1 MSSISNRFYI
11 TALEDGTTLHGN
23 LAVEGSL
30 SQAWNGQAAVPDWT
44 IAANQPLIYLT
55 LLSGGTLVAPSNDFK
70 WLYNGAEITD
80 SDTRFQKT
88 TKVVTYGTGASQQS
102 VTMPALKIVA
112 NLASSSNVDVDLIT
126 FEGNYIINGTG
137 ISFTATAQIRISVI
151 TSGSSLGV
159 INFHNG
165 ISDIT
170 TKGQVVV
177 AYGMLYNPDGTADS
191 TVTTKWYLNDSSTPT
206 TGTTI
211 EGHTNA
217 YQVTEASV
225 VDHATLRCEFYKGDN
240 LLYTAYASVDD
251 MQDPE
256 FMYIQYN
263 GNNGNAASLRKNE
276 VAELKIWV
284 GTRTDSNILGGKDN
298 PTYPIIKIRILDG
311 DGIPL
316 GGDDDT
322 STPKRNGSYAG
333 TTKGGQPYGYIPAV
347 DNVGGVYDAQ
357 GWRTIP
363 LIESGDDKGK
373 AVVCPHYDTV
383 NQVCKKNLTGIIL
396 AQTAS

>member
-44 IAANQPLIYLT
+44 VAANQPLIYLT

-70 WLYNGAEITD
+70 WLYNGVEITNA
-80 SDTRFQKT
+80 DTRFQKT
-88 TKVVTYGTGASQQS
+88 TKSVTYGSTTLA
-102 VTMPALKIVA
+102 MPALKIVA

-126 FEGNYIINGTG
+126 FEGNYVISGTG
-137 ISFTATAQIRISVI
+137 ISFTATAQIRISTI
-151 TSGSSLGV
+151 STGSSLGV

-177 AYGMLYNPDGTADS
+177 AYGMLYNPDGTADN

-206 TGTTI
+206 AGTTI
-211 EGHTNA
+211 QGHTNA
-217 YQVTEASV
+217 YQVAEGQV
-225 VDHATLRCEFYKGDN
+225 VDHATIRCEFYKGST

-256 FMYIQYN
+256 FMYVQYN
-263 GNNGNAASLRKNE
+263 GNNGNAASLRQGE
-276 VAELKIWV
+276 TASFQIWV
-284 GTRTDSNILGGKDN
+284 GTRTDPTPIGGTTN
-298 PTYPIIKIRILDG
+298 PTYGTIKVKLLDG
-311 DGIPL
+311 DGQVITASGLATNIP
-316 GGDDDT
+316 DAAAD
-322 STPKRNGSYAG
+322 
-333 TTKGGQPYGYIPAV
+333 GY
-347 DNVGGVYDAQ
+347 
-357 GWRTIP
+357 RTLP
-363 LIESGDDKGK
+363 MSGGK
-373 AVVCPHYDTV
+373 ATITPHYDTV
-383 NQVCKKNLTGIIL
+383 NGVGKKNLTGIIL
-396 AQTAS
+396 AETSN

>member
-1 MSSISNRFYI
+1 MSAISNRFYI

-44 IAANQPLIYLT
+44 KAANQPLIYLT

-70 WLYNGAEITD
+70 WLYNGVEIAD

-112 NLASSSNVDVDLIT
+112 NLASSANVDVDLIT

-159 INFHNG
+159 INFLNG

-170 TKGQVVV
+170 AKGQKVT
-177 AYGMLYNPDGTADS
+177 AYGVLYNPDGTSDETATSTWFINNVQFDPNVHTS
-191 TVTTKWYLNDSSTPT
+191 SRLTTVTVGGKTFSALEL
-206 TGTTI
+206 G
-211 EGHTNA
+211 EGD
-217 YQVTEASV
+217 V
-225 VDHATLRCEFYKGDN
+225 VDHAIIQCNFSKGGTLKYA
-240 LLYTAYASVDD
+240 AYAAVDD

-256 FMYIQYN
+256 FMYVQYN
-263 GNNGNAASLRKNE
+263 GNNGNAASLRKGE
-276 VAELKIWV
+276 TASFQIWV
-284 GTRTDSNILGGKDN
+284 GTRTDPTPIGGTAN
-298 PTYPIIKIRILDG
+298 PTYSIIKVKLLDG
-311 DGIPL
+311 DGQVITASGLATNIP
-316 GGDDDT
+316 DAASD
-322 STPKRNGSYAG
+322 
-333 TTKGGQPYGYIPAV
+333 GY
-347 DNVGGVYDAQ
+347 
-357 GWRTIP
+357 RTLP
-363 LIESGDDKGK
+363 MSGGK
-373 AVVCPHYDTV
+373 ATITPHYNTV
-383 NQVCKKNLTGIIL
+383 NGVGKKNLTGIIL
-396 AQTAS
+396 AETSN

>member
-30 SQAWNGQAAVPDWT
+30 SQAWNGQTAVPDWT
-44 IAANQPLIYLT
+44 VAANQPLIYLT
-55 LLSGGTLVAPSNDFK
+55 LLSGGTLVAPSNDFR
-70 WLYNGAEITD
+70 WLYNGVEIQD

-88 TKVVTYGTGASQQS
+88 TKVVTYGTGTSQQS
-102 VTMPALKIVA
+102 ETMPALKIVA
-112 NLASSSNVDVDLIT
+112 NLASSNNVDVDLIT

-137 ISFTATAQIRISVI
+137 VSFTATAQIRISTI
-151 TSGSSLGV
+151 STGSSLGV

-177 AYGMLYNPDGTADS
+177 AYGMLYNPDGTADT
-191 TVTTKWYLNDSSTPT
+191 TVTTKWYLNDSTTPT
-206 TGTTI
+206 AGTTI

-217 YQVTEASV
+217 YQVTEANV
-225 VDHATLRCEFYKGDN
+225 VDHATIRCEFYKGSS

-263 GNNGNAASLRKNE
+263 GNNGNAASLRKGE
-276 VAELKIWV
+276 TASFQIWV
-284 GTRTDSNILGGKDN
+284 GTRTDPTPIGG
-298 PTYPIIKIRILDG
+298 
-311 DGIPL
+311 
-316 GGDDDT
+316 T
-322 STPKRNGSYAG
+322 STPTYNHCKVKLLDGSGAPIIG
-333 TTKGGQPYGYIPAV
+333 SSLATAIPAS
-347 DNVGGVYDAQ
+347 DSE
-357 GWRTIP
+357 GWRDLTSLISGGKFP
-363 LIESGDDKGK
+363 LT
-373 AVVCPHYDTV
+373 PHYNTV
-383 NQVCKKNLTGIIL
+383 AANGKNITGIVV
-396 AQTAS
+396 AWSSQS

>member
-30 SQAWNGQAAVPDWT
+30 SQAWNGQSAVPDWT

-70 WLYNGAEITD
+70 WLYNGVEIAD

-112 NLASSSNVDVDLIT
+112 NLASSANVDVDLIT

-137 ISFTATAQIRISVI
+137 ISFTATAQIRISTI
-151 TSGSSLGV
+151 STGSSLGV

-170 TKGQVVV
+170 AKGQTVV

-206 TGTTI
+206 AGTTI

-217 YQVTEASV
+217 YQVTEANV
-225 VDHATLRCEFYKGDN
+225 VDHATLRCEFYKGSD

-256 FMYIQYN
+256 FMYVQYN
-263 GNNGNAASLRKNE
+263 GNNGNAASLRKGE
-276 VAELKIWV
+276 TASFQIWV
-284 GTRTDSNILGGKDN
+284 GTRTDPTPIGGTTN
-298 PTYPIIKIRILDG
+298 PTYSIIKVKLLDG
-311 DGIPL
+311 DGQVI
-316 GGDDDT
+316 T
-322 STPKRNGSYAG
+322 
-333 TTKGGQPYGYIPAV
+333 
-347 DNVGGVYDAQ
+347 
-357 GWRTIP
+357 
-363 LIESGDDKGK
+363 ESGLATNIPDAAADGYRTLPMSGGK
-373 AVVCPHYDTV
+373 ATITPHYDTV
-383 NQVCKKNLTGIIL
+383 NGVGKKNLTGIIL